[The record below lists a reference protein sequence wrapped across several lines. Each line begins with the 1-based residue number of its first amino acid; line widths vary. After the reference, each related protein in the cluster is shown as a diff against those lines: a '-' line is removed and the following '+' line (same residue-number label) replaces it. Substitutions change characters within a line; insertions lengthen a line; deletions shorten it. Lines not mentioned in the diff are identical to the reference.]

1 MTGRYAGTLSSLR
14 VFLIAAL
21 LQLILAQSPVRGFW
35 LVTWNELT
43 NVRINTGADTIC
55 SAIRLAL
62 FTARS

>member
-1 MTGRYAGTLSSLR
+1 
-14 VFLIAAL
+14 
-21 LQLILAQSPVRGFW
+21 
-35 LVTWNELT
+35 VTWNELT